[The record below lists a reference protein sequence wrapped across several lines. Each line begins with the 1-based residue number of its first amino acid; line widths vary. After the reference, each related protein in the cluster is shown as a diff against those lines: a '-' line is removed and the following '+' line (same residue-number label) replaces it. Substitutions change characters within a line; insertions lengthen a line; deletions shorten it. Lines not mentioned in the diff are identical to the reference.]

1 MTEQD
6 RDWVNSPA
14 HILRQKIEAAETDA
28 LVAIISGNRD
38 FFKKSMLELS
48 KLYDE
53 EK

>member
-14 HILRQKIEAAETDA
+14 HILRRKIEAAETDA
-28 LVAIISGNRD
+28 LVSIISGNRD
-38 FFKKSMLELS
+38 LFKKSMLELS
-48 KLYDE
+48 KLYEE

>member
-1 MTEQD
+1 MTD

-14 HILRQKIEAAETDA
+14 HKLRQKIEAAETDA
-28 LVAIISGNRD
+28 LVAIISGNREL
-38 FFKKSMLELS
+38 FKKAMLKLS